1 MNTTITLL
9 ASTKEKHICATA
21 PRALRLRGGARP
33 FVGGEAVS
41 IGDLLL
47 ACEVRPVDA
56 KASLLHIF
64 HALCSD

>member
-1 MNTTITLL
+1 MGFGALPL
-9 ASTKEKHICATA
+9 VSTR
-21 PRALRLRGGARP
+21 PNALTKVTRDTSPAALEE
-33 FVGGEAVS
+33 V
-41 IGDLLL
+41 LLL